1 MYEHKLF
8 SHLTSSFLFKKI
20 LKRRCDADAREGTI
34 DLYEMHRESYISRFG
49 LLWLVGS
56 VGHKVFGNFWQTK
69 LCDNFRQHFLAGQG
83 M

>member
-1 MYEHKLF
+1 
-8 SHLTSSFLFKKI
+8 
-20 LKRRCDADAREGTI
+20 
-34 DLYEMHRESYISRFG
+34 MHRESYISRFG

-56 VGHKVFGNFWQTK
+56 VGRKVFGNFWQTK